1 MVRMRSISSIET
13 EAGNRGKEGHGCVSQ
28 KR

>member
-1 MVRMRSISSIET
+1 MARMQSISSIET
-13 EAGNRGKEGHGCVSQ
+13 EAGNRDKEGHGCVPQ